1 MKWENDLVAK
11 REVLK
16 CVESSIGKRNCGKL
30 RRETKELAD
39 KWKNDLINQKKVLKS
54 IRNEGKFNLILASK
68 LNIVILIETSK
79 AASIIAQASEKLRS
93 ELEERCKEKLI
104 EEVKFFGDH
113 YPEEFERTQTDQETE
128 IEKAIWGAIKALELK
143 CKQPLK
149 GMLYEFWQKT

>member
-1 MKWENDLVAK
+1 MN
-11 REVLK
+11 
-16 CVESSIGKRNCGKL
+16 SSTLPIKGIIISGTRSGL
-30 RRETKELAD
+30 
-39 KWKNDLINQKKVLKS
+39 
-54 IRNEGKFNLILASK
+54 F
-68 LNIVILIETSK
+68 TSK